1 MQCPDRHE
9 DQAPGPGLQAPHP
22 ALHHTLQFTASEF
35 SSEPSTLRKHILCAQ
50 STQETKPWTKP
61 HGADTQQHHAPQAAE
76 IQVVGATSGHGGGQ
90 GGGTSQS
97 RAKGCREAGGPTEAV
112 APDTPKAPS
121 MPWGPVDA
129 PSPWATLSWLPGTTA
144 SVTEFH
150 PLTVTSGSLPSVSPQ
165 IKWEDFEAPLES
177 CPALM
182 HGRPDT

>member
-1 MQCPDRHE
+1 MAAVGKRKFPTSFICWSDSRDHSW
-9 DQAPGPGLQAPHP
+9 
-22 ALHHTLQFTASEF
+22 ALAWLG
-35 SSEPSTLRKHILCAQ
+35 
-50 STQETKPWTKP
+50 
-61 HGADTQQHHAPQAAE
+61 GA
-76 IQVVGATSGHGGGQ
+76 GGGGGQ

-121 MPWGPVDA
+121 LPWGPVDA